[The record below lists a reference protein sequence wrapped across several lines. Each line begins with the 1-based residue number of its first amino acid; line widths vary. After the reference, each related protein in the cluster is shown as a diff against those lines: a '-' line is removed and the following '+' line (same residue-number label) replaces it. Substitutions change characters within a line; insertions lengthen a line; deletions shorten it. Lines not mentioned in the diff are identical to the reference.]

1 MILIVKPAFA
11 LIIGTG
17 AVVFGLLA
25 GCGQTGPLYMPPPA
39 KPKPPVPAVPAPPPS
54 SPAAQ

>member
-1 MILIVKPAFA
+1 VKPAFA

-39 KPKPPVPAVPAPPPS
+39 KPKPPAPAVPAPPPS